1 MVGVIIKKHMNM
13 RTILLTAMIILAST
27 VFAFAVSTLE
37 KASPEQIAK
46 IKMVLPEDL
55 TIEDSIV
62 VKSSNHKNAYY
73 IGVKFIG
80 KGYTSSVVG
89 LWLIGGE
96 KNNPSLL
103 YSIND
108 KAFIY
113 SQMRKA
119 SETKATAYETD
130 PESKLILEKLK

>member
-1 MVGVIIKKHMNM
+1 MK
-13 RTILLTAMIILAST
+13 TILLTAMIILTST
-27 VFAFAVSTLE
+27 AFAFGDATIE
-37 KASPEQIAK
+37 KASQEQINK

-62 VKSSNHKNAYY
+62 VKSSHHKNAYY
-73 IGVKFIG
+73 SGVKFRG
-80 KGYTSSVVG
+80 KGYASSVVG
-89 LWLIGGE
+89 LWLIGGS
-96 KNNPSLL
+96 KDNPSLL

-119 SETKATAYETD
+119 SDTKAAAYETD
-130 PESKLILEKLK
+130 PESKLILERLKIN